1 MNTKICRK
9 CKQEKILS
17 EFNKDASRKD
27 GLKKYCRSCTKLL
40 RRKTRENKA
49 KAEGR
54 TMKPYVEKKFSAI
67 TDEELLAHL
76 VNFYNKYKRAPVTS
90 DFENKNNE
98 LPNMKTYY
106 RHFKYNRTENKVN
119 GWNDILK
126 LAGISPLNLRNFWSA
141 WQYLVELAAQKLEG
155 ECLFQYTG
163 FSSSFKP
170 DIYIPSKD
178 KIIDAATS
186 NYKDKHKIKQLA
198 LANKYVSNVEYWC
211 LLNNSKGINS
221 PNLKYVFSDE
231 IIERLTK
238 INEISLANDIKNL
251 NSIYNNL
258 CTDYKKHR
266 KEYCI
271 KKIQEFYIE
280 YKRIPKMKDLLNNP
294 KYPSSGNISD
304 LFGSFNKAIKEA
316 GFTPNDSIIEKNR
329 KSALKI

>member
-1 MNTKICRK
+1 MYCKKLKPFSDYNK
-9 CKQEKILS
+9 CS
-17 EFNKDASRKD
+17 SRKD
-27 GLKKYCRSCTKLL
+27 GVQKNCRDCNKLL
-40 RRKTRENKA
+40 NRLNKEKRA

-54 TMKPYVEKKFSAI
+54 VMKPYVEKKFSTI
-67 TDEELLAHL
+67 TDEELLSHL

-126 LAGISPLNLRNFWSA
+126 LAGISPLNLKNFWSA

-170 DIYIPSKD
+170 DIYVPSKD

-198 LANKYVSNVEYWC
+198 LASKYVSNVEYWC
-211 LLNNSKGINS
+211 LLDKSKGINS

-238 INEISLANDIKNL
+238 INEISLADDIKNL
-251 NSIYNNL
+251 NLIYNKL
-258 CTDYKKHR
+258 CDDYKKHR
-266 KEYCI
+266 KKYCI
-271 KKIQEFYIE
+271 KKIQEFYATYNRVPTTRDFI
-280 YKRIPKMKDLLNNP
+280 NNP
-294 KYPSSGNISD
+294 DYPSATTLTS
-304 LFGSFNKAIKEA
+304 LFGRFSYAIIKA
-316 GFTPNDSIIEKNR
+316 GFTPNNFITEENR
-329 KSALKI
+329 KSTLKI